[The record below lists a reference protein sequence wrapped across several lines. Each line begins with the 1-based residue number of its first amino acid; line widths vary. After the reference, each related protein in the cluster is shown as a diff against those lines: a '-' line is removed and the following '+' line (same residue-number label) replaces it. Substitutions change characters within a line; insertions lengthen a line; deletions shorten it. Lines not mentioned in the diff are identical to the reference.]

1 MTDITTG
8 HETQALVK
16 LCPECASASIET
28 TTKGIISG
36 GQDTNKAMCLV
47 CGWTGIAH
55 ELVTAPFTHS
65 MGSDESIANTLFNE
79 MRIIIAKHLAV
90 PAGAFLLKWGF
101 LKTPIQ
107 NKDLARYMGAVAK
120 AVLTSIIE
128 ERKKIEEEK
137 SDG

>member
-8 HETQALVK
+8 RETQALVK

-28 TTKGIISG
+28 TTLGIIRG
-36 GQDTNKAMCLV
+36 KDTNKATCLV
-47 CGWTGIAH
+47 CGWVGVAH

-65 MGSDESIANTLFNE
+65 MGSDESIAITLFNE
-79 MRIIIAKHLAV
+79 MRIIIAKQLAV

-101 LKTPIQ
+101 LKPPVQ
-107 NKDLARYMGAVAK
+107 SKDLGRYMGAIAR
-120 AVLTSIIE
+120 AVMTSIIE